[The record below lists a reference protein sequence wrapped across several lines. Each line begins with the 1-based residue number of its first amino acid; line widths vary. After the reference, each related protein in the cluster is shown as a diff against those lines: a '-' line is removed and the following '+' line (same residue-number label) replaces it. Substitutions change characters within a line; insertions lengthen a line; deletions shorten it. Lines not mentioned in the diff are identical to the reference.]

1 MLFMSSKNFYKFSEE
16 DLSIVIDFVKNYH
29 LNPTKGSRGRT
40 NQGKRSFGGEIDE
53 WVPGKLLEIA
63 VCRIL
68 EKYASGKK
76 LFPDF
81 EIYSNKQVGEMSDPD
96 ITEVKD
102 SNTNERKPKVFVEIK
117 RYDPKARWMG
127 PRQHQLKDMEEGYM
141 VHGSIEFQDDLTDK
155 QHDITG
161 SILKKITKSNS
172 VNFSNFSNFDDLVAK
187 IEYVYSFKDLKEKG
201 HFFESGNII
210 PETDFPRSNKA
221 YRKDHTLRKGYEI
234 IHSIDGNQE
243 ITMKW
248 ENRDLKLSFEN
259 WLISG
264 NCEILRDK
272 TGKHHIYA
280 NENTKMFSKIFG
292 TFTIEKNATHRFYFT
307 NTLGKQGNKDVYKSI
322 DDYWFA
328 KKRLDELLHSNE
340 IKDAEF
346 NIKKIAQEI

>member
-1 MLFMSSKNFYKFSEE
+1 
-16 DLSIVIDFVKNYH
+16 
-29 LNPTKGSRGRT
+29 
-40 NQGKRSFGGEIDE
+40 
-53 WVPGKLLEIA
+53 
-63 VCRIL
+63 
-68 EKYASGKK
+68 
-76 LFPDF
+76 
-81 EIYSNKQVGEMSDPD
+81 
-96 ITEVKD
+96 
-102 SNTNERKPKVFVEIK
+102 
-117 RYDPKARWMG
+117 
-127 PRQHQLKDMEEGYM
+127 
-141 VHGSIEFQDDLTDK
+141 
-155 QHDITG
+155 
-161 SILKKITKSNS
+161 
-172 VNFSNFSNFDDLVAK
+172 
-187 IEYVYSFKDLKEKG
+187 
-201 HFFESGNII
+201 
-210 PETDFPRSNKA
+210 
-221 YRKDHTLRKGYEI
+221 
-234 IHSIDGNQE
+234 
-243 ITMKW
+243 MKW